1 MSASS
6 PTARSVGLTVGS
18 ALAVAAVLFATYT
31 ALDGRSGTT
40 DSKAPRPRSAPT
52 APAVPPSGTSPAA
65 SAGPAS
71 AEPACNLFDAE
82 CQEEHPSEPTVRGDE
97 GTGPSAAATHVPDP
111 PQGTAATGGGYGGE

>member
-31 ALDGRSGTT
+31 ALDGRAGTT

-52 APAVPPSGTSPAA
+52 APAVPPSGASPAA

-71 AEPACNLFDAE
+71 AQPTCNLFDAE
-82 CQEEHPSEPTVRGDE
+82 CQEEHPSGATVRGDD
-97 GTGPSAAATHVPDP
+97 GAGASAGVSRVPDP
-111 PQGTAATGGGYGGE
+111 PRGTAATGGGYGGE